1 MSQGSGSPRR
11 PETCAFLSVLLRY
24 LSGQAVVGVGVVDA
38 CGAHLVELL
47 AVGGDGVGE
56 VDDVEDLGPAE
67 AGDLHGSHAAEAV
80 AWARPTGSG
89 RVQPRERPGLLR
101 RPTSP
106 G

>member
-11 PETCAFLSVLLRY
+11 PETCVFLPVLLRY
-24 LSGQAVVGVGVVDA
+24 LSGQAVVGAGVVDA
-38 CGAHLVELL
+38 GGAHLVGLL

-67 AGDLHGSHAAEAV
+67 AGDQHGSHAPEAMER
-80 AWARPTGSG
+80 ARPTGSG
-89 RVQPRERPGLLR
+89 GVQPWERPGLLR
-101 RPTSP
+101 PPTSP